1 MLKPTLGVAIVLFAL
16 SATALSF
23 FSDDLKGEWNGLFLI
38 AGHNAEATI
47 KFDVKDDKLTG
58 TVYTEHTGL
67 GTVTDGIVKGTKFKC
82 TLKFEKHDETMMT
95 GEIINDKLSGSF
107 STEGMSGTWTATRKK

>member
-1 MLKPTLGVAIVLFAL
+1 
-16 SATALSF
+16 
-23 FSDDLKGEWNGLFLI
+23 LI

-82 TLKFEKHDETMMT
+82 TLKFEKHDEIMMT